1 MSARSS
7 VFGLLRPPMT
17 GRHVLIYLIA
27 FFGVIFA
34 VNGVF
39 LYVSLK
45 THPGVTSDDAYR
57 KGLRFNLELDRADR
71 QSARG
76 WKTDIGLV
84 GGTPEIRISDK
95 AGRPVTG
102 LSVNASARRPVH
114 DRSDKDIILQ
124 EVAAGRYRADSS
136 PLSPGRW
143 ELVFTASRDDL
154 APYRIEHAVQ
164 VRK

>member
-17 GRHVLIYLIA
+17 GRHVLIYMIA

-45 THPGVTSDDAYR
+45 THPGVTSEDAYR

-71 QSARG
+71 QHARG
-76 WKTDIGLV
+76 WKTDIGFA
-84 GGTPEIRISDK
+84 GGVPVIGISDK
-95 AGRPVTG
+95 GGLPVTG
-102 LSVNASARRPVH
+102 LTISVSARSPVH
-114 DRSDKDIILQ
+114 DRADRSIVLQ
-124 EVAAGRYRADSS
+124 EVAAGRYRADRS

-143 ELVFTASRDDL
+143 DLVFTATRDDL
-154 APYRIEHAVQ
+154 AAYRIEHAVQ
-164 VRK
+164 VQK